1 MAVPVAE
8 EDGELKRV
16 FATWITQVVGLSDR
30 LPDEALGPLEQL
42 KETYTMLEET
52 VQGWLE
58 RGRVQGI
65 EQGRAQ
71 GIEQG
76 RAQGIEQGRAQGIE
90 QGRHEERAL
99 LCRLAAR
106 KFGGDASDRLAAAL
120 AGVAD
125 PDRLAQVGDW
135 IIECATA
142 ADLVARVRD
151 EGRLDD

>member
-1 MAVPVAE
+1 MAISVAD

-30 LPDEALGPLEQL
+30 LRDEAVGPLEQL

-76 RAQGIEQGRAQGIE
+76 IE

-106 KFGGDASDRLAAAL
+106 KFGGDASERLAAVL
-120 AGVAD
+120 AGVTD

-142 ADLVARVRD
+142 ADLLGRVRD
-151 EGRLDD
+151 DGRPDD